1 MKFYGLILLFSAFSL
16 VGFLKANS
24 YLSSLKDIK
33 RAEFL
38 IKNIGM
44 CIKKENMSVG
54 KIFEICS
61 LECDEK
67 TKIFLDSISPKDFG
81 NVIFF
86 SQKSNFC
93 KDKTANRILQEAFL
107 VLGKYSAA
115 EQLSELEFCRK
126 KANELYSKSENDL
139 LSKAKIFK
147 YSGILAGIFLVIILI

>member
-1 MKFYGLILLFSAFSL
+1 MKFFGLILLFSAFSL

-38 IKNIGM
+38 IKNIGL

-126 KANELYSKSENDL
+126 KLLNLYEKSEDSLKN
-139 LSKAKIFK
+139 KAKLFR
-147 YSGILAGIFLVIILI
+147 SLGVLCGMLFVIILI